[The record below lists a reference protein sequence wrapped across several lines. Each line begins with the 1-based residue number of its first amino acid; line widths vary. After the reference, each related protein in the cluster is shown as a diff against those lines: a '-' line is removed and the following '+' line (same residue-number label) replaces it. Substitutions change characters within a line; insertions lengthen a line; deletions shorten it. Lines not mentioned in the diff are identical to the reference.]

1 MFGSE
6 ILEVA
11 IGLAFIYLLFSL
23 ICSAINEWFARL
35 LDTRARDLEKRITM
49 VLKNPELVKNLY
61 NHPLVKL
68 ITRKTWIDRIL
79 GVFVKC
85 RKDGRPST
93 ISPQI
98 FSTALSDIFI
108 KSGKNQVKGKSDEDI
123 LNTIY
128 RGMKSFRIRETQDQQ
143 EGLGVFKIIVDT
155 VKDETTEVKNR
166 IIRVKHNI
174 ETWFDISMEQMS
186 KWYKQKTRISIF
198 WIAMFLCGIF
208 NVDTIMIAKHLY
220 YEDATR
226 EKLLQASIEY
236 VEKNNSKKELEKALD
251 QNDENIDRSQTD
263 ENEKHLKI
271 NKLEED
277 RKEIVKNTKDFKD
290 GVIEL
295 GVPIGWKGEGNIW
308 SKIKSIG
315 YLQLIGW
322 IITAFA
328 VSLGSP
334 FWFDLLRKI
343 IGIRKQK
350 N

>member
-1 MFGSE
+1 
-6 ILEVA
+6 
-11 IGLAFIYLLFSL
+11 
-23 ICSAINEWFARL
+23 
-35 LDTRARDLEKRITM
+35 
-49 VLKNPELVKNLY
+49 
-61 NHPLVKL
+61 
-68 ITRKTWIDRIL
+68 
-79 GVFVKC
+79 
-85 RKDGRPST
+85 DGRPST
-93 ISPQI
+93 ISPRI

-155 VKDETTEVKNR
+155 VRDETTEVKNR
-166 IIRVKHNI
+166 IIRVKQNI

-198 WIAMFLCGIF
+198 WIALFLCGIF

-226 EKLLQASIEY
+226 EKVVEASINY
-236 VEKNNSKKELEKALD
+236 VEKVIAKEKEKKIQK
-251 QNDENIDRSQTD
+251 QQSSNKENIDSQSI
-263 ENEKHLKI
+263 KLPGQKLKQ
-271 NKLEED
+271 LEADMKKIEQ
-277 RKEIVKNTKDFKD
+277 NTEAFRTK
-290 GVIEL
+290 VIDMGIPL
-295 GVPIGWKGEGNIW
+295 GWKGEENIW
-308 SKIKSIG
+308 GKIISIG

-322 IITAFA
+322 IITALA

-343 IGIRKQK
+343 IGIRRESNK
-350 N
+350 NEISN